1 MGEPLCPFCGAYS
14 TRQCELEEE
23 MPGCS
28 CPWED
33 QLADE
38 REREEEDRMRPDGG
52 WLKPGTT
59 ARITVSVGYA
69 SPSASLAFVKGKPTH
84 A

>member
-1 MGEPLCPFCGAYS
+1 MSDPLCPFCGAYS

-38 REREEEDRMRPDGG
+38 RERDPDRLRAESQ
-52 WLKPGTT
+52 TR
-59 ARITVSVGYA
+59 AA
-69 SPSASLAFVKGKPTH
+69 A
-84 A
+84 

>member
-1 MGEPLCPFCGAYS
+1 MNAETLCPFCGAYS

-38 REREEEDRMRPDGG
+38 RERDPDRLREDRDEY
-52 WLKPGTT
+52 
-59 ARITVSVGYA
+59 ARLDREHT
-69 SPSASLAFVKGKPTH
+69 KGI
-84 A
+84 ANG

>member
-1 MGEPLCPFCGAYS
+1 MSDPLCPFCGAYS

-38 REREEEDRMRPDGG
+38 REQDPDLLREDRDERRNLDRD
-52 WLKPGTT
+52 WFERSNLDD
-59 ARITVSVGYA
+59 
-69 SPSASLAFVKGKPTH
+69 
-84 A
+84 